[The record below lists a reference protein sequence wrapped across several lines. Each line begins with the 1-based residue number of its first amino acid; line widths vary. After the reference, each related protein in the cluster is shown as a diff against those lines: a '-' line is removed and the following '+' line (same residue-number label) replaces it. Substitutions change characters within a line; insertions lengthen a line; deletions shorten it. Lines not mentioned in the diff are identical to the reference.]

1 MLDYLGRGKCH
12 ILVTDWSNIFIP
24 HTCRFRNAAFV
35 FDQIIRPKPGASG
48 SREDGYD
55 LDKRD
60 PDNISIKNA
69 KRKFHQTQFSHLWTH
84 NLIYHNQSFKQPSMP
99 QMKQY
104 SRQDAADSTEYF
116 DFIRIQNKQNFN
128 AMILYTCSLCHLE
141 IERELDRNKSPD
153 VFKPLFHRDT
163 IIYRSP
169 FFVSSSAVFLPLA
182 IDFRPP
188 GEWLFDTFYCLC
200 RSDQSG
206 TVGWG

>member
-69 KRKFHQTQFSHLWTH
+69 KRKFHQT
-84 NLIYHNQSFKQPSMP
+84 
-99 QMKQY
+99 
-104 SRQDAADSTEYF
+104 
-116 DFIRIQNKQNFN
+116 
-128 AMILYTCSLCHLE
+128 
-141 IERELDRNKSPD
+141 
-153 VFKPLFHRDT
+153 
-163 IIYRSP
+163 
-169 FFVSSSAVFLPLA
+169 
-182 IDFRPP
+182 
-188 GEWLFDTFYCLC
+188 
-200 RSDQSG
+200 
-206 TVGWG
+206 